1 MGRQMQKVLKE
12 LWARKVVQFG
22 VVYLGAA
29 WMLLQVSGFVE
40 NALELPNWVDQIALV
55 LLGLGFP
62 VALILAWAQESQA
75 TPLDDEASSGQN
87 SAAQDF
93 EEELPHEKASIAV
106 LPFVNMSDDPDKEF
120 LADGMTEDIITR
132 LSFSSHLSVIS
143 RTSTFE
149 YKGQSVDVRKV
160 GEALKVDYV
169 AEGSVRPVGS
179 HLRFTVQLINAQTGD
194 HIWAEKYDRPA
205 EDLFVIQDEV
215 IDAITGALGI
225 HLTRAETERAKYLK
239 PESISAWEA
248 VHRNGFLKSSSED
261 MRQELSDVVTE
272 MLEVAER
279 EPDYAPLQAAIAAG
293 LAGNMLL
300 GWSDDLFGD
309 LARVDQHVQRALALA
324 PEDNFNLFY
333 CATTLSWNLRFDEAL
348 ELCERS
354 LKVNPNFVDIYFPYG
369 FCLMLT
375 GRFEEAEAAFN
386 KAEAGGF
393 PSAYPGWLQ
402 FYRGILYLISDRF
415 SQAVFTLRD
424 AAARMPSME
433 IVPMLL
439 SWALFKLGRVEEA
452 QAAVDDAIRRNPD
465 YLHENA
471 MLICDIHPDP
481 EKKLQA
487 QADIT
492 SMWPKDRLPEG
503 VA

>member
-1 MGRQMQKVLKE
+1 MQKVLKE
-12 LWARKVVQFG
+12 IWARKVVQFG

-40 NALELPNWVDQIALV
+40 NALELPNWVDQLTLV

-75 TPLDDEASSGQN
+75 NPIADTPEIEDGLAADTAEA
-87 SAAQDF
+87 DV
-93 EEELPHEKASIAV
+93 PHEKASIAV

-132 LSFSSHLSVIS
+132 LSFSPHLSVIS

-179 HLRFTVQLINAQTGD
+179 HLRFTVQLIRTATGD

-205 EDLFVIQDEV
+205 EDLFAIQDEV

-225 HLTRAETERAKYLK
+225 HVTKAEMERAKHLK
-239 PESISAWEA
+239 PESLSAWEA
-248 VHRNGFLKSSSED
+248 VHRNGFVAASSED
-261 MRQELSDVVTE
+261 MREELEAVVAE
-272 MLEVAER
+272 MMAVAER
-279 EPDYAPLQAAIAAG
+279 EPNYAPLQAAIAAG
-293 LAGNMLL
+293 IAGRMLL

-309 LARVDQHVQRALALA
+309 LERVDQHVKRALALA

-333 CATTLSWNLRFDEAL
+333 CATTLGWNLRFDEAI

-354 LKVNPNFVDIYFPYG
+354 LKGNPNFVDIYFPYG

-375 GRFEEAEAAFN
+375 GRFEEAEIAFD
-386 KAEAGGF
+386 KAEAGGV
-393 PSAYPGWLQ
+393 PVAYPGWLH
-402 FYRGILYLISDRF
+402 FYRGVLYLISDRF
-415 SQAVFTLRD
+415 SQAAFTLKD

-439 SWALFKLGRVEEA
+439 SWALFKVGRVEEA
-452 QAAVDDAIRRNPD
+452 QAAVTEALARNPD
-465 YLHENA
+465 YEYDNA

-481 EKKLQA
+481 EKRRQA
-487 QADIT
+487 QVDIT
-492 SMWPKDRLPEG
+492 SMWPKDRLPQES
-503 VA
+503 